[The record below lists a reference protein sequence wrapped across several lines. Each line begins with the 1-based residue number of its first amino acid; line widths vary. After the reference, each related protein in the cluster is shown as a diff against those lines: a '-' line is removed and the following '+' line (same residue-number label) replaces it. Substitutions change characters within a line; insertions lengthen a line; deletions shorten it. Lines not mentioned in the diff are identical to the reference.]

1 MPSVS
6 PLPGDGARDG
16 GYGLCGA
23 RCCRHLR
30 VLGWVGAALS
40 EPTLPGARSVGPA
53 GGRMCAGLLP
63 VGRAVCTY
71 FRALCSLFSP
81 PPTPQ
86 PPPPPR
92 HPPGRKTT
100 ISTHYPLSLVLYKP
114 GACAPW
120 RRLTLS
126 VVVFPCVL
134 VCVGTQCVYRVW
146 QRVWCSQDLQTLFY
160 TLYFCIL

>member
-81 PPTPQ
+81 PP
-86 PPPPPR
+86 PP
-92 HPPGRKTT
+92 H
-100 ISTHYPLSLVLYKP
+100 SPL
-114 GACAPW
+114 
-120 RRLTLS
+120 RRLGIPLAEKLQSPHTTPYLS
-126 VVVFPCVL
+126 CYTNL
-134 VCVGTQCVYRVW
+134 ARV
-146 QRVWCSQDLQTLFY
+146 RLGAV
-160 TLYFCIL
+160 